1 MAASFEMLTN
11 ARTERDAA
19 IKRAIDAEKRA
30 NKTENLLAAV
40 GGSDGGDTAGGYGGG
55 GDAAASTRGSDSQ
68 ASNIGEDNGSADASN
83 GTGISSSSMW
93 SSASTITFLIA
104 LSSFLCLCNL
114 ATWCYCLRSRGCG
127 NNDRRKKL
135 ESENETKPCLVG
147 STESVNPLQLPKDSP
162 GVVETRRMLT
172 PSIHKNKGRMMVAA
186 KRKSRR
192 QSIKKEFG
200 QVQMSSRQTGA
211 TRHSSGN
218 LRFTTWDCHQP
229 GQSPTKRATARTS
242 QTSMTDRGVSA

>member
-1 MAASFEMLTN
+1 MG
-11 ARTERDAA
+11 

-200 QVQMSSRQTGA
+200 QVQMSSSLASKDGNQVDVPMMAAGTNPLYNGTNEETTTK
-211 TRHSSGN
+211 TRN
-218 LRFTTWDCHQP
+218 LNQQQ
-229 GQSPTKRATARTS
+229 GSRA
-242 QTSMTDRGVSA
+242 